1 MKVAIIGAGP
11 AGLTCAIKRA
21 VGNKVVVFERNKEAG
36 KKLLLTGSG
45 RCNIGN
51 QKHENSNYYS
61 HSLFKVE
68 KIITKS
74 NLKKL
79 DEFLT
84 ECGIVLKNKN
94 GYLYP
99 YSESS
104 KSVVSCLVN
113 KAKSLGVEF
122 RFETLVDKIDKKKDK
137 FVIGKESFDKVI
149 IACGGL
155 SYPKTGS
162 DGIGFELAK
171 SLRHRVFPLTPSLV
185 PLYSNIGIE
194 KLWKGVRVDAIVSL
208 YEDGYFFKKE
218 RGELQL
224 TDYGLS
230 GICIFNL
237 SRDVSLDVDASFDV
251 YINFVPFMNEED
263 VLDTLE
269 KRSLLYK
276 DISVSNLCDG
286 FLDYKLTNAILNY
299 LHLDN
304 KVWNKL
310 SREEKELFA
319 SSLSNFKV
327 HIEGA
332 KGFDVAQVTCG
343 GVYLDELNLNDLSSV
358 YDENLHF
365 AGEILDLDGDC
376 GGYNL
381 TIAFITGLL
390 AGGINDKN

>member
-11 AGLTCAIKRA
+11 AGLACAIKRA
-21 VGNKVVVFERNKEAG
+21 KGNKVVVFERNKEAG

-51 QKHENSNYYS
+51 TKHEKSNYFCS
-61 HSLFKVE
+61 TFFKLE
-68 KIITKS
+68 KIITKD

-79 DEFLT
+79 DNFFE

-99 YSESS
+99 YSENSR
-104 KSVVSCLVN
+104 SVVSCLMN
-113 KAKSLGVEF
+113 KALSLGVEF
-122 RFETLVDKIDKKKDK
+122 RFETLVDKIEKKKDK

-149 IACGGL
+149 IACGGV

-171 SLRHRVFPLTPSLV
+171 SFRHTVTPLTPSLV
-185 PLYSNIGIE
+185 PLCSNMGIE
-194 KLWKGVRVDAIVSL
+194 SLWKGVRVDAIVSL
-208 YEDGYFFKKE
+208 YEDGYLAKRE

-237 SRDVSLDVDASFDV
+237 SRDINLFRDVCFDV
-251 YINFVPFMNEED
+251 YINFVPFMKSNE
-263 VLDTLE
+263 VLETLE
-269 KRSLLYK
+269 KRALLYK
-276 DISVSNLCDG
+276 DIRVSNLCDG
-286 FLDYKLTNAILNY
+286 FLDYKLTNALLKY

-304 KVWNKL
+304 KEWNKL
-310 SREEKELFA
+310 SKREKELFA

-327 HIEGA
+327 HIEGS

-343 GVYLDELNLNDLSSV
+343 GIDLEELNLNDLSSK
-358 YDENLHF
+358 YDKNLHF
-365 AGEILDLDGDC
+365 AGEMLDLDGDC

-381 TIAFITGLL
+381 TIAFLTGLI